1 VIGKAGLL
9 PSLGTGTNPLSESIG
24 RVITMQFEIEH
35 RFDATPDQLLEVSL
49 HPRLSEVLVPE
60 MENLVEMELLSD
72 ERSEG
77 SCSRQVRYR
86 PEPIIRKIGPK
97 KVEPRWME
105 FVEHSNANL
114 TERRIE
120 YKNIPRVDTVA
131 KILENSGTIE
141 VSRTPSGCVR
151 RVSGVL
157 KIKFPLLGRLVEK
170 TIYKQAQ
177 RLLDEE
183 AAVTAKVLAAGG
195 VEAFLGE

>member
-1 VIGKAGLL
+1 
-9 PSLGTGTNPLSESIG
+9 
-24 RVITMQFEIEH
+24 
-35 RFDATPDQLLEVSL
+35 
-49 HPRLSEVLVPE
+49 
-60 MENLVEMELLSD
+60 
-72 ERSEG
+72 
-77 SCSRQVRYR
+77 
-86 PEPIIRKIGPK
+86 
-97 KVEPRWME
+97 PRWME
-105 FVEHSNANL
+105 FVEHSTADL

-183 AAVTAKVLAAGG
+183 AAVTAKILAAGG